1 MADLRGAVSAQFDAR
16 AHARAVLERLD
27 RAPAAEPKPRRAT
40 WFVGAVAAGILLAA
54 GYGGLRAPSSKPAW
68 QSRGGSAQAAI
79 GRDVGVQPYAVEGA
93 LRPLVSGSTIDASMP
108 LTAGFRNLGEAPA
121 FLLLFGV
128 DAQSVVHWIS
138 PAYTRSDDDPASTR
152 LSGST
157 REQILGATV
166 VFDDVR
172 AGPLRLIAVITSAPA
187 HVSDVES
194 LAGTD
199 LSAARLTGRL
209 HGAEV
214 RETIRG
220 CATQLR
226 RYAMTVRRV
235 LLALFAVLIV
245 GLTAPPS
252 APPRLGPRSRWSS
265 GTTEVWEP
273 GGPIFTMPTTTQPST
288 SPSCKPSPRT
298 TSSSSPTSTKTP
310 PVCFPPRGRARA
322 PRPGTNCSAR
332 AET

>member
-1 MADLRGAVSAQFDAR
+1 MIPCPTRDELVRFVDGALSLEETDRLRDHVARCYGCREAEAALRALVADLRGAVSAQFDAR

-93 LRPLVSGSTIDASMP
+93 LRPLVSGSTIDASTP

-214 RETIRG
+214 RETI
-220 CATQLR
+220 
-226 RYAMTVRRV
+226 VDV
-235 LLALFAVLIV
+235 
-245 GLTAPPS
+245 
-252 APPRLGPRSRWSS
+252 
-265 GTTEVWEP
+265 
-273 GGPIFTMPTTTQPST
+273 QPS
-288 SPSCKPSPRT
+288 
-298 TSSSSPTSTKTP
+298 
-310 PVCFPPRGRARA
+310 FG
-322 PRPGTNCSAR
+322 GTR
-332 AET
+332 